1 MIGFIYIMSNPLHPD
16 VVKIGQSSKDPNE
29 RRKELATTG
38 VLEEFVL
45 EYRALTED
53 YISLERE
60 IHKALSK
67 QRVKANREFFT
78 ISVPEAIEKIKE
90 IAGNR
95 IESDKVYYVSPEVLD
110 AIANKK
116 REKQEQLEKDA
127 EERRIK
133 YEAIRAEQL
142 KKIQEEEDKKNARA
156 LKEEKIR
163 AKLNINR
170 DKQRLKRAKE
180 KQAEEKLKA
189 EKKLESEKVGFFEYV
204 IIGIPIICIFALI
217 IINATQ

>member
-1 MIGFIYIMSNPLHPD
+1 MSNPLHPD

-53 YISLERE
+53 YVSLERE
-60 IHKALSK
+60 IHKVLSK
-67 QRVKANREFFT
+67 QRVKANREFFK
-78 ISVPEAIEKIKE
+78 ISVPEAIEKIRE
-90 IAGNR
+90 IAGTR
-95 IESDKVYYVSPEVLD
+95 IESDKVYYVSPEVLE

-116 REKQEQLEKDA
+116 KEKQEQLEKEA

-142 KKIQEEEDKKNARA
+142 KKIQEETDKKKARA
-156 LKEEKIR
+156 LKEEKRR
-163 AKLNINR
+163 AKLDINR

-189 EKKLESEKVGFFEYV
+189 EKKLESEKAGFFEYV
-204 IIGIPIICIFALI
+204 IIGIPIICGFALI
-217 IINATQ
+217 IINLTQ